1 MKLIVLFALPL
12 LVGYVLQLFYSL
24 VDTRIVGS
32 VLGET
37 ALAAVG
43 ATTSLSSMI
52 VGFLQGL
59 TNGFA
64 VFGTAFANPL
74 PLLDHLSPPSCLMN
88 SSWVISPEKHLR
100 VFPDKISWAFPALG
114 SHSTLRCSS
123 YLTSPPPPVELLA
136 LCLSLLLGCGSLKG
150 RGDVFLIFVACELG
164 TVHLMAI
171 VQ

>member
-1 MKLIVLFALPL
+1 MTLFKVPLAPVFLSPTLLPTRLLGSSYTKLYTDPPC
-12 LVGYVLQLFYSL
+12 
-24 VDTRIVGS
+24 RH
-32 VLGET
+32 ET
-37 ALAAVG
+37 CPH
-43 ATTSLSSMI
+43 
-52 VGFLQGL
+52 
-59 TNGFA
+59 
-64 VFGTAFANPL
+64 AFANPL

-100 VFPDKISWAFPALG
+100 VSPDKIIWAFPALG
-114 SHSTLRCSS
+114 SHNTLRCSS

>member
-1 MKLIVLFALPL
+1 MRDLTKGKPMKLIVMFALPL
-12 LVGYVLQLFYSL
+12 LIGYVLQLFYSL

-64 VFGTAFANPL
+64 VVVARFFGAGGIKT
-74 PLLDHLSPPSCLMN
+74 D
-88 SSWVISPEKHLR
+88 
-100 VFPDKISWAFPALG
+100 
-114 SHSTLRCSS
+114 SS
-123 YLTSPPPPVELLA
+123 YDP
-136 LCLSLLLGCGSLKG
+136 
-150 RGDVFLIFVACELG
+150 RG
-164 TVHLMAI
+164 
-171 VQ
+171 